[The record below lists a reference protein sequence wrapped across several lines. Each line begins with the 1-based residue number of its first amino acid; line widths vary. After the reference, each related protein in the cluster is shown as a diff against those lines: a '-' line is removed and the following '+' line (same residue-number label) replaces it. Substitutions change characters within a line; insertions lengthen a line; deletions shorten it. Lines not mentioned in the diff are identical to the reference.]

1 MSEDF
6 VSRNEF
12 NSLKAEVQ
20 ELKEEVGEYRGLLQ
34 TIDKKIDV
42 IGEKINNGEKMD
54 QLKLQPLEKRVTKL
68 EENNSWLAK
77 TLAATII
84 SIVIKIIF
92 DISNYVK

>member
-12 NSLKAEVQ
+12 NSLKQEVQ

-54 QLKLQPLEKRVTKL
+54 ELKLQPIINRVNKL
-68 EENNSWLAK
+68 EEAQSWTIK
-77 TLAATII
+77 TVAGTII
-84 SIVIKIIF
+84 GIVIKIIF

>member
-12 NSLKAEVQ
+12 NSLKQEVQ

-42 IGEKINNGEKMD
+42 IGEKINNGEK
-54 QLKLQPLEKRVTKL
+54 
-68 EENNSWLAK
+68 
-77 TLAATII
+77 II
-84 SIVIKIIF
+84 QKI
-92 DISNYVK
+92 

>member
-12 NSLKAEVQ
+12 NSLKQEVQ

-54 QLKLQPLEKRVTKL
+54 ELKLQPIINRVNKL
-68 EENNSWLAK
+68 EEAQSWTIK
-77 TLAATII
+77 TVAGTII
-84 SIVIKIIF
+84 GIIIAVLF
-92 DISNYVK
+92 IMCGST